1 MHRMVSNFYNMS
13 KYLKFNNFKTRKHT
27 ITRFLIVFSL
37 FFFQYVFADGTR
49 QVSPGNGNGTA
60 STNGTAY
67 LINPDGASGS
77 YPGSNATTKLKVTI
91 SNFSTERIYAGFMA
105 RTFDNTNT
113 ALVTNAYM
121 KITSPSNA
129 TDIRLIPAA
138 TGTGFIDDYTRAWNG
153 PNIGGSTPAGY
164 TPFAY
169 TPTAVGEYTIELYRS
184 NDGGLT
190 PLTAGTAGQ
199 MTFPLFDVTVATGT
213 GASTNRILGR
223 LWSRNWSFITTN
235 LASTTATA
243 AYPNVI
249 TASFDGSFYVQ
260 TIDGFKSQVIFR
272 PNFRPFGFQLIMNY
286 LGIANTGNFA
296 NDSKSRN
303 GTFTAPNTITYPVIP
318 EGYQV
323 FLTSPDPVA
332 FPNGTPGSPAITGG
346 IYGCAPTYFIPY
358 YIDKAGDVAITLD
371 LDGVSG
377 YQAGGAD
384 RILQVYDVPIGNNIM
399 TWDGKDNLGNTVP
412 ASFSVSVS
420 VLLLQGRVNVPMIDA
435 ELNTNGFSA
444 SAIFPNLGNRPLF
457 WDDTGTLGTGLTAFG
472 SAGNSNSNLTT
483 GGTKTPNLK
492 SGILGPSHAWD
503 GSNPTLA
510 TPAPLTVGQGSNNI
524 TALEDDYGNARIINT
539 WFYGAQS
546 ESAAR
551 VLSLPGCD
559 NDNDG
564 ILNNLDLDDDNDGI
578 LDTVENKGL
587 TDPLG
592 DHDGDGVPNY
602 IDPQFPG
609 FIDTNFDGVDDRYDL
624 DKDGIINQF
633 DTDADGDGC
642 ADAIEGS
649 EYITPAQIHPLTLA
663 STDPNYKYRGQ
674 IRVIHDGTT
683 VNNNPAQII
692 STSAASNGVP
702 QIFNPSG
709 SANNNNSTTNPTNIA
724 GVADNTDGS
733 SDVGQGLGIS
743 QTALANG
750 CTDSDGDGIPDAD
763 DLDDD
768 NDGILDT
775 AECPG
780 VNTVVNGTFDTSL
793 ANWIVNPNPDA
804 PSTNKWIFTDGT
816 ATNNTNGAVNHT
828 LSQTLNNLD
837 KLQGGV
843 VALTLTVGAQDGS
856 NAANST
862 ASLDILLNGVVYAT
876 LNNGTDRVS
885 NINNVT
891 INLQNG
897 ATSNFTPYST
907 AAQAAGYVPQTFTL
921 NIFYSGPAS
930 AVLSFRMNAQN
941 DDWSVDNIAIPVRA
955 CDADNDGI
963 PNDLD
968 LDSDGDGCPDAL
980 EGSENVTYRMINP
993 MTATSNPGQINV
1005 LANGTTQGT
1014 PIQVISTFAAA
1025 RGIPQLVNNAANN
1038 YNILNNTTNIVGAV
1052 DNTDGS
1058 ADIGQGVG
1066 TSLNAAQQDLE
1077 CRCFKPANTATTGL
1091 PTNHGITAL
1100 GRAGS
1105 DNGNWPMKIT
1115 GAYTVLDAKTKGFV
1129 VNRLTTTQINGLAPV
1144 RGMMA
1149 YDTDLN
1155 CLKIYDGTAWAC
1167 YTKQTCDQY

>member
-1 MHRMVSNFYNMS
+1 MHRMVFNFYNMS
-13 KYLKFNNFKTRKHT
+13 KHLKFNNFKTKKNV
-27 ITRFLIVFSL
+27 ITRFLIVVSI
-37 FFFQYVFADGTR
+37 FFFQHVFADGTR
-49 QVSPGNGNGTA
+49 QVSPGNNNGTA
-60 STNGTAY
+60 SSNGTAY

-91 SNFSTERIYAGFMA
+91 SNSSTERIYAGFMA

-113 ALVTNAYM
+113 ALVNNAYM
-121 KITSPSNA
+121 KITSPSNV

-138 TGTGFIDDYTRAWNG
+138 TGTGFIDDYARAWNG
-153 PNIGGSTPAGY
+153 PNIGGSTPTGY

-169 TPTAVGEYTIELYRS
+169 TPAVAGEYTIELYRS
-184 NDGGLT
+184 NDGGVTALT
-190 PLTAGTAGQ
+190 TGAAAQ
-199 MTFPLFDVTVATGT
+199 ITFPLFDVTVATGT
-213 GASTNRILGR
+213 GGSASRILGR

-235 LASTTATA
+235 LSSISASA
-243 AYPNVI
+243 AYPNVL
-249 TASFDGSFYVQ
+249 TASFDGSFYVH
-260 TIDGFKSQVIFR
+260 TADGFKSQVIFR
-272 PNFRPFGFQLIMNY
+272 PNFRPFGFQLVMNY
-286 LGIANTGNFA
+286 VGVANTGNFA

-318 EGYQV
+318 DGYQV
-323 FLTSPDPVA
+323 FLTSPDQVA
-332 FPNGTPGSPAITGG
+332 FPNGTPGNPAITGA
-346 IYGCAPTYFIPY
+346 IYGCPGAYFIPY
-358 YIDKAGDVAITLD
+358 YVDKAGDVAITLD
-371 LDGVSG
+371 LDGVPG
-377 YQAGGAD
+377 YQSGGAD
-384 RILQVYDVPIGNNIM
+384 RVLQAYDVPVGNNVM
-399 TWDGKDNLGNTVP
+399 SWDGLNGATPAGAVP
-412 ASFSVSVS
+412 TSFSVSVS

-444 SAIFPNLGNRPLF
+444 TAIFPNLGNRPMF
-457 WDDTGTLGTGLTAFG
+457 WDDTGASGNGLATFG

-483 GGTKTPNLK
+483 GGTKTPNLR
-492 SGILGPSHAWD
+492 SGILGPTHAWD
-503 GSNPTLA
+503 GSNPTLT
-510 TPAPLTVGQGSNNI
+510 TPATITANQGSNTIN
-524 TALEDDYGNARIINT
+524 ALEDDFGNARIINT

-546 ESAAR
+546 ESAVR
-551 VLSLPGCD
+551 VLSLPSCD
-559 NDNDG
+559 NDLDG
-564 ILNNLDLDDDNDGI
+564 VPNNLDLDDDNDGI

-609 FIDTNFDGVDDRYDL
+609 FVDTNFDGVDDRYDL

-649 EYITPAQIHPLTLA
+649 EYITPVQIHPLTLA
-663 STDPNYKYRGQ
+663 STDPNYNFRGQ
-674 IRVIHDGTT
+674 IRVIYNGTT

-702 QIFNPSG
+702 QIFNPAG
-709 SANNNNSTTNPTNIA
+709 SNLNSTTNSTNLV

-780 VNTVVNGTFDTSL
+780 TNTVVNGTFDTNL
-793 ANWIVNPNPDA
+793 DNWIVNPNPAA
-804 PSTNKWIFTDGT
+804 PSTNKWIFTNGA
-816 ATNNTNGAVNHT
+816 ATNNTDGAVNHT

-856 NAANST
+856 NAQGST
-862 ASLDILLNGVVYAT
+862 ASLDIMLNGVVYAT
-876 LNNGTDRVS
+876 LNNGTARVAGT
-885 NINNVT
+885 NNVT
-891 INLQNG
+891 ISLQNG
-897 ATSNFTPYST
+897 ATSTFVPYST
-907 AAQAAGYVPQTFTL
+907 ATQTGYNVQTFTI

-930 AVLSFRMNAQN
+930 ADLSFRMNAQS
-941 DDWSVDNIAIPVRA
+941 DDWSLDNITIPIRA

-1005 LANGTTQGT
+1005 LANGTTTGT
-1014 PIQVISTFAAA
+1014 PVEVISTFGAA
-1025 RGIPQLVNNAANN
+1025 RGVPQLVNNAANN
-1038 YNILNNTTNIVGAV
+1038 YNVLNNTTNIVGAV
-1052 DNTDGS
+1052 DNTDSS

-1077 CRCFKPANTATTGL
+1077 CRCYKPANTATAGL

-1100 GRAGS
+1100 GRAGT

-1115 GAYTVLDAKTKGFV
+1115 GAYTVLDAKTKGLV
-1129 VNRLTTTQINGLAPV
+1129 INRLTTAQISALAPV
-1144 RGMMA
+1144 KGMMA
-1149 YDTDLN
+1149 YDTDSN
-1155 CLKIYDGTAWAC
+1155 CLKIFDGTAWAC

>member
-1 MHRMVSNFYNMS
+1 MVSNFYNMS

-60 STNGTAY
+60 TANGTAY
-67 LINPDGASGS
+67 LVNPQGAAGS
-77 YPGSNATTKLKVTI
+77 YPGSVATSKLKVTVQNHTI
-91 SNFSTERIYAGFMA
+91 ENVLSGFMP
-105 RTFDNTNT
+105 RTFNNSTTN
-113 ALVTNAYM
+113 LVTNAYVR
-121 KITSPSNA
+121 ITDPNGFVVFQQ
-129 TDIRLIPAA
+129 LINTTTPGSA
-138 TGTGFIDDYTRAWNG
+138 GFISTYTQAWRG
-153 PNIGGSTPAGY
+153 PNVSGGY
-164 TPFAY
+164 TPFVY
-169 TPTAVGEYTIELYRS
+169 DPIENGDFTIELYRS
-184 NDGGLT
+184 DNAGVAAVTTADGNV
-190 PLTAGTAGQ
+190 
-199 MTFPLFDVTVATGT
+199 TFPYFDISVATGT
-213 GASTNRILGR
+213 GAATSVIDGR
-223 LWSRNWSFITTN
+223 LWARNWSFITTN
-235 LASTTATA
+235 IADTTNF
-243 AYPNVI
+243 PNVI
-249 TASFDGSFYVQ
+249 TSSFEGDFYVF
-260 TIDGFKSQVIFR
+260 TNDGFKARVDFQNGFK
-272 PNFRPFGFQLIMNY
+272 PFGFQLVMNFEGLPTTPAN
-286 LGIANTGNFA
+286 LGFSEA
-296 NDSKSRN
+296 SKSRN
-303 GTFTAPNTITYPVIP
+303 GNFTAPNTISYPTIAN
-318 EGYQV
+318 GYRL
-323 FLTSPDPVA
+323 FLTTPDPGA
-332 FPNGTPGSPAITGG
+332 FENGIIGSPAITGN
-346 IYGCAPTYFIPY
+346 IYGCPNAYFIPY
-358 YIDKAGDVAITLD
+358 YLDKTGDVAITLD
-371 LDGVSG
+371 LNGVPG
-377 YQAGGAD
+377 YQHGTAD
-384 RILQVYDVPIGNNIM
+384 VVLQAFDVPVGNNVM
-399 TWDGKDNLGNTVP
+399 AWNGRDGLNAIAPVN
-412 ASFSVSVS
+412 FSATVS

-444 SAIFPNLGNRPLF
+444 ISLHPALGNRPLF
-457 WDDTGTLGTGLTAFG
+457 WNDSAITPFG
-472 SAGNSNSNLTT
+472 ASSNANANITT
-483 GGTKTPNLK
+483 GGAFTPNLRT
-492 SGILGPSHAWD
+492 GILGPSHAWD
-503 GSNPTLA
+503 GSSPSLV
-510 TPAPLTVGQGSNNI
+510 TPAPLTANQGSA
-524 TALEDDYGNARIINT
+524 TAALEDDYGNARIINT
-539 WFYGAQS
+539 WFYGSQV
-546 ESAAR
+546 ESVPRA
-551 VLSLPGCD
+551 LSIPGCD
-559 NDNDG
+559 NDLDG
-564 ILNNLDLDDDNDGI
+564 IDNNLDLDDDNDGI

-702 QIFNPSG
+702 QIFNPAGSNLNSLTNSG
-709 SANNNNSTTNPTNIA
+709 NAK
-724 GVADNTDGS
+724 GDADNTDGS

-780 VNTVVNGTFDTSL
+780 TNTVVNGTFDTNL
-793 ANWIVNPNPDA
+793 DNWIVNPNPDA
-804 PSTNKWIFTDGT
+804 PSTNKWIFTNGTATNGT

-856 NAANST
+856 NNEGST
-862 ASLDILLNGVVYAT
+862 ASLDIMLNGVVYAT

-897 ATSNFTPYST
+897 ATSNFTAYST
-907 AAQAAGYVPQTFTL
+907 AAQATGYVPQTFTL

-968 LDSDGDGCPDAL
+968 LDSDGDGCPDAI

-1077 CRCFKPANTATTGL
+1077 CRCFKPANTATAGL

-1100 GRAGS
+1100 GRAGT

-1115 GAYTVLDAKTKGFV
+1115 GAYTVLDARTKGLV
-1129 VNRLTTTQINGLAPV
+1129 INRLTTAQIDALARV

-1155 CLKIYDGTAWAC
+1155 CLKIYDGTVWAC